1 MVKRVKTRFASFARY
16 RGSRQGLVQARTLL
30 VARVN
35 KNSITIVMDFFPVCQ
50 RGLPKKTAIRYN
62 KITVNKIGNVSG

>member
-16 RGSRQGLVQARTLL
+16 RGSRQGLVQARTLRL
-30 VARVN
+30 RVN

>member
-1 MVKRVKTRFASFARY
+1 MVKY
-16 RGSRQGLVQARTLL
+16 
-30 VARVN
+30 